1 MSTWNETQEKALLEA
16 VEWVDEKFPGEDG
29 QEIMSRLGGRWELVA
44 QSLKREMDLDV
55 TGSACKTRFYQIRKR
70 VVYTTKDGQD
80 VVVTENTEFPQVS
93 LKDEDLLMS
102 VVNPR
107 LVSLEKRMAAVE
119 KQLKNNQDVTTLV
132 QELNDSFQDFFKNYT

>member
-1 MSTWNETQEKALLEA
+1 MNTWDETEEKALMEA
-16 VEWVDEKFPGEDG
+16 VEWVDSKFPGEDG

-44 QSLKREMDLDV
+44 QALKRELNLDV

-70 VVYTTKDGQD
+70 VVHTTKDGQD
-80 VVVTENTEFPQVS
+80 VVVTEDTEFPQVV

-107 LVSLEKRMAAVE
+107 LVALEKRMTAVE